1 MNDKSQPQRTPRTRP
16 VSVVVIAVLLLA
28 EALGVLYY
36 ALVYAL
42 QLGTPG
48 PLSMG
53 GRLFMLGLIVAAGI
67 WQCSVAW
74 NLFRGR
80 AWTRAAAITWQLIQV
95 IVAIPFFG
103 VGGALTGTLL
113 LLPAAAIIVLLFD
126 PRTTAFFGDRQSGS
140 TAARS

>member
-1 MNDKSQPQRTPRTRP
+1 MNEKSQTPQTTGPRP
-16 VSVVVIAVLLLA
+16 ASVVVIAVLLLA

-36 ALVYAL
+36 ALTYAL

-53 GRLFMLGLIVAAGI
+53 GRLFMLGLVVAAGI

-74 NLFRGR
+74 NLFKGR
-80 AWTRAAAITWQLIQV
+80 AWTRAAAISWQLVQV

-103 VGGALTGTLL
+103 VGGALMGTML
-113 LLPAAAIIVLLFD
+113 LLPAAAIIILLFD
-126 PRTTAFFGDRQSGS
+126 PRTTAFFGDRNSGS